1 MAFSKDFLM
10 GQKEKLLKH
19 KMRVMNTMKE
29 NYHTEVIAQTE
40 DTIEDGDQAQIYTN
54 QNVSFSLQKTSIKTL
69 HDIEIALEKIWN
81 LGAQIK
87 DATWDVELLIT
98 WKEDVAMAKS
108 ATCDCMGQ
116 TFPSIWIS
124 GFLLLYC

>member
-10 GQKEKLLKH
+10 VQKEKLLKQ

-69 HDIEIALEKIWN
+69 HDIEIALEKIEKGDYGICEETGEPIETKRLEKQPWVR
-81 LGAQIK
+81 LSLEAQE
-87 DATWDVELLIT
+87 ELERQE
-98 WKEDVAMAKS
+98 KK
-108 ATCDCMGQ
+108 
-116 TFPSIWIS
+116 
-124 GFLLLYC
+124 FLRAA

>member
-10 GQKEKLLKH
+10 VQKEKLLKH

-69 HDIEIALEKIWN
+69 HDIEIALEKIEKGDYGICEETGEPIETKRLEKQPWVR
-81 LGAQIK
+81 LSLEAQE
-87 DATWDVELLIT
+87 ELERQE
-98 WKEDVAMAKS
+98 KK
-108 ATCDCMGQ
+108 
-116 TFPSIWIS
+116 
-124 GFLLLYC
+124 FLRAA

>member
-1 MAFSKDFLM
+1 MSFSKDFLM
-10 GQKEKLLKH
+10 EQKEKLLKH

-69 HDIEIALEKIWN
+69 HDIEIALEKIEKGNYGVCEETGELIERKRLEKQPWVRFS
-81 LGAQIK
+81 LEAQE
-87 DATWDVELLIT
+87 ELERQE
-98 WKEDVAMAKS
+98 KK
-108 ATCDCMGQ
+108 
-116 TFPSIWIS
+116 
-124 GFLLLYC
+124 FLRAA

>member
-1 MAFSKDFLM
+1 VEPMAFSKDFLM
-10 GQKEKLLKH
+10 VQKEKLLKQ

-69 HDIEIALEKIWN
+69 HDIEIALEKIEKGDYGICEETGEPIEIKRLEKQPWVR
-81 LGAQIK
+81 LSLEAQE
-87 DATWDVELLIT
+87 ELERQE
-98 WKEDVAMAKS
+98 KK
-108 ATCDCMGQ
+108 
-116 TFPSIWIS
+116 
-124 GFLLLYC
+124 FLRAA

>member
-1 MAFSKDFLM
+1 ME
-10 GQKEKLLKH
+10 QKEKLLKH

-69 HDIEIALEKIWN
+69 HDIEIALEKIEKGNYGICEETGEPIETKRLEKQPWVR
-81 LGAQIK
+81 LSLEAQE
-87 DATWDVELLIT
+87 ELERQE
-98 WKEDVAMAKS
+98 KK
-108 ATCDCMGQ
+108 
-116 TFPSIWIS
+116 
-124 GFLLLYC
+124 FLRAA

>member
-1 MAFSKDFLM
+1 MSFSKDFLM
-10 GQKEKLLKH
+10 EQKEKLLKH

-69 HDIEIALEKIWN
+69 HDIEIALEKIEKGNYGICEETGEPIETKRLEKQPWVR
-81 LGAQIK
+81 LSLEAQE
-87 DATWDVELLIT
+87 ELERQE
-98 WKEDVAMAKS
+98 KK
-108 ATCDCMGQ
+108 
-116 TFPSIWIS
+116 
-124 GFLLLYC
+124 FLRAA

>member
-1 MAFSKDFLM
+1 MSFSKDFLT

-69 HDIEIALEKIWN
+69 HDIEIALEKIEKGNYGVCEETGELIERKRLEKQPWVRFS
-81 LGAQIK
+81 LEAQE
-87 DATWDVELLIT
+87 ELERQE
-98 WKEDVAMAKS
+98 KK
-108 ATCDCMGQ
+108 
-116 TFPSIWIS
+116 
-124 GFLLLYC
+124 FLRAA